1 MEAPVPDETTEPEEP
16 DTGKNNNG
24 NGNDNGNNGN
34 HSGWYK
40 DSGVRPRRGRSLKAA
55 ASLRRK
61 RLWKPPWSWRPQ
73 AAATATTAT
82 RATAMAT
89 RTSLPAAMRRKPPPL
104 SSSSW

>member
-40 DSGVRPRRGRSLKAA
+40 DSSVPAEGKITESGRGPADEGKRQTAKNRGGNMARPCSL
-55 ASLRRK
+55 LV
-61 RLWKPPWSWRPQ
+61 
-73 AAATATTAT
+73 
-82 RATAMAT
+82 
-89 RTSLPAAMRRKPPPL
+89 
-104 SSSSW
+104 

>member
-55 ASLRRK
+55 D
-61 RLWKPPWSWRPQ
+61 
-73 AAATATTAT
+73 
-82 RATAMAT
+82 
-89 RTSLPAAMRRKPPPL
+89 SLPGHSERPPG
-104 SSSSW
+104 SRA